1 MNSLIAA
8 NLKQRPL
15 RTAVSVIGV
24 ALGVILVVLTVG
36 LARGMM
42 RDAAERQSNVEAE
55 LRFYPPGNISL
66 TSNPLM
72 LRSEYADAIMRGVQP
87 TAEDPDLEPKP
98 PVPGVVA
105 TTPVGVWMQ
114 SSPFGLGFEL
124 VDGIDYSSF
133 VKTSQINMLSG
144 RELGDG
150 KSPGSEYEVIV
161 DKFYAETTTAN
172 DGKPLQPGS
181 KLTLLNHEFTVV
193 GIYQPPQLARVKIPL
208 ATMQKL
214 LGGVTNCTF
223 IMIKTETPESSDRAL
238 AALREYYPYNKVIR
252 TSELPELFS
261 QGLRP
266 VEVFLDV
273 VVGLAI
279 VISTL
284 VILLAMYTT
293 IIGRTRE
300 IGILKSLGASKRFIV
315 VAIEKEAAIISALG
329 VVLGFVIAVFGK
341 LGIESSTRLKIDL
354 QAEWLMWSALI
365 GLMGGVVG
373 ALYPAFRAAN
383 LDPVEAISYE

>member
-15 RTAVSVIGV
+15 RTAASIIGV

-72 LRSEYADAIMRGVQP
+72 LRSEYATAILNGVQP

-98 PVPGVVA
+98 PIPGVLA

-114 SSPFGLGFEL
+114 SSPLGLGFEL
-124 VDGIDYSSF
+124 VDGIDYQSF
-133 VKTSQINMLSG
+133 VKTSQISMLSG

-150 KSPGSEYEVIV
+150 KTPGTEYEVIV
-161 DKFYAETTTAN
+161 DKFYSETTPAN
-172 DGKPLQPGS
+172 DGKPIQVGS
-181 KLTLLNHEFTVV
+181 KITLLNHEFTVV

-208 ATMQKL
+208 ATMQHL

-223 IMIKTETPESSDRAL
+223 IMIKTDTPENAGRAL
-238 AALREYYPYNKVIR
+238 EALREYYPGNKVIR

-329 VVLGFVIAVFGK
+329 VLLGFVIAVFGK

-354 QAEWLMWSALI
+354 QPEWLMWSAVI